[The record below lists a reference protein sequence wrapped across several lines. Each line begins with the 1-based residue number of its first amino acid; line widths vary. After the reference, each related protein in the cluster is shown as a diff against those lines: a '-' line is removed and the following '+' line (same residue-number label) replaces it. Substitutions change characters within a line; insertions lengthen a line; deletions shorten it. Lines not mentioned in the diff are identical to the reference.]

1 MYFGVA
7 CVVGV
12 VWCSCSSFCS
22 YTRFV
27 LIDNNQIYVN
37 PNLCVIGDF
46 SVSYIFFYVE
56 GVVVVVCLSV
66 IV

>member
-1 MYFGVA
+1 MYFGVG

-12 VWCSCSSFCS
+12 VWCCCCSFCS

-37 PNLCVIGDF
+37 PNLREHLKTVVCVIGDF
-46 SVSYIFFYVE
+46 SV
-56 GVVVVVCLSV
+56 
-66 IV
+66 